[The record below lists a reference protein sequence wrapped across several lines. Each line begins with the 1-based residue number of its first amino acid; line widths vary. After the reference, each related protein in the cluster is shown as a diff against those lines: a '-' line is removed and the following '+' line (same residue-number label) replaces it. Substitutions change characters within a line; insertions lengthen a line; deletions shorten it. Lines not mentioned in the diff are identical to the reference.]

1 MDFRLLGS
9 TFALI
14 FLAELGDKTQ
24 LATLALAASGQARWT
39 VFAAA
44 AAALVL
50 SSALAVLAGEAL
62 ARAVPPIWVTRAA
75 GAGFIAMGVFL
86 LVSKGSE

>member
-1 MDFRLLGS
+1 MDVKVLGVV
-9 TFALI
+9 FASV

-44 AAALVL
+44 ATALVL
-50 SSALAVLAGEAL
+50 SSAIAVLAGEAV
-62 ARAVPPIWVTRAA
+62 ARLVPPIWITRAA
-75 GAGFIAMGVFL
+75 GAGFIGMGAL
-86 LVSKGSE
+86 LLLSKGSE